1 MAPNSQHFFNAS
13 YFFLRVMYFPS
24 NPVGIVRPLLLFLA
38 SFLTPFLSLSIAY
51 ALINA
56 MLYPLSG
63 VTCYKL
69 SEKITR
75 SSTISLISSVMLLT
89 SFSMVS
95 YGASAYYMGVAI
107 FFEFLVAFL
116 AFKIGENVITAL
128 IIGFLSGIGAWP
140 ARLF

>member
-1 MAPNSQHFFNAS
+1 
-13 YFFLRVMYFPS
+13 
-24 NPVGIVRPLLLFLA
+24 
-38 SFLTPFLSLSIAY
+38 
-51 ALINA
+51 
-56 MLYPLSG
+56 
-63 VTCYKL
+63 
-69 SEKITR
+69 
-75 SSTISLISSVMLLT
+75 MLLT